1 MAFDIDGLARTSSSG
16 NTGAPATWL
25 YASTDTIAVQQASGY
40 FNDAT
45 RILKNNDLLD
55 LVDTT
60 NDAFSPGNRVDSATL
75 ALVVTLFN
83 VSNNLLQWQN
93 RNGLLSGTPGVI
105 DGSDTTTKVRMEGP
119 VYYQIDGEKFH
130 SAAAEAVLDGAGDD
144 VTAGKFGAWRIELAA
159 TGVLTTSSAVA
170 SGDMTFDSAEDAM
183 MNLASQARTAGT
195 IDVGYL
201 IIESNDGF
209 TIGTD
214 LPLTGDAHVTA
225 ATYIDAFV
233 SVYGSGLNAVLS
245 VATTTPDG
253 VTTLSIGTVDVNIN
267 GVTKTQ
273 IAAQLTAAFDDADTV
288 AEDGFGGWLLIS
300 DHAGTG
306 TYLLAADGIA
316 GSVSAMDEA
325 SQAAVD
331 TLLDSLQDLLPLT
344 MSPIA
349 RIYFQNTGDGTVPAI
364 WTAGTDDWDDAVIVA
379 ANAGSSVDMGIV
391 HDSRSRETFS
401 VLQPALP

>member
-45 RILKNNDLLD
+45 RILKNNDILQ

-60 NDAFSPGNRVDSATL
+60 NDAISPGNRVDSATL

-83 VSNNLLQWQN
+83 VSNNLLQWEN
-93 RNGLLSGTPGVI
+93 RNGILSGVPGVI

-119 VYYQIDGEKFH
+119 IFYQIDGEKFQ
-130 SAAAEAVLDGAGDD
+130 SGAAEAVLDGAGDD
-144 VTAGKFGAWRIELAA
+144 ITAGKFGAWRIELAA
-159 TGVLTTSSAVA
+159 TGVLTTTNSVV

-201 IIESNDGF
+201 VIESNDGF

-225 ATYIDAFV
+225 ATYTDAFV
-233 SVYGSGLNAVLS
+233 TQYGSGLNAVLS

-288 AEDGFGGWLLIS
+288 AENGFGGWLLIS

-349 RIYFQNTGDGTVPAI
+349 RIYFENTGDGTVPAT
-364 WTAGTDDWDDAVIVA
+364 WTAATDDWDDSVIVA

>member
-1 MAFDIDGLARTSSSG
+1 MTFAIAGLSRISSSG
-16 NTGAPATWL
+16 NTAATAKYR

-40 FNDAT
+40 FNSIT
-45 RILKNNDLLD
+45 RILKENDTIE

-60 NDAFSPGNRVDSATL
+60 NDAVSPGNRVDSATL

-83 VSNNLLQWQN
+83 PSNNLLQWQN
-93 RNGLLSGTPGVI
+93 RDGVLSGLPGVI
-105 DGSDTTTKVRMEGP
+105 DGSDATDKGRMEGP
-119 VYYQIDGEKFH
+119 IFYQIGGEIFH
-130 SAAAEAVLDGAGDD
+130 ASAVEAVLDGDGDD
-144 VTAGKFGAWRIELAA
+144 ITTAKFGAWRFELSAK
-159 TGVLTTSSAVA
+159 GLLTSTNAVV
-170 SGDMTFDSAEDAM
+170 SGDMAFDSAEDAM
-183 MNLASQARTAGT
+183 MSLASQARTADT

-214 LPLTGDAHVTA
+214 LPITGDAHVTA

-233 SVYGSGLNAVLS
+233 PIYGSGLNAAQS
-245 VATTTPDG
+245 VATTLPDG
-253 VTTLSIGTVDVNIN
+253 VATMSIGTIDVNIN

-306 TYLLAADGIA
+306 TYLLAANGIA
-316 GSVSAMDEA
+316 GTVSAMDEA

-331 TLLDSLQDLLPLT
+331 TLLDSVQDLLPLT
-344 MSPIA
+344 MSPLA
-349 RIYFQNTGDGTVPAI
+349 RIYFHNTGDGSTPAI

-379 ANAGSSVDMGIV
+379 ANAGSVVDYGIV